1 MFPLAKLH
9 CLCIVICVWLSALL
23 VDKTV
28 PYFPIEISRTAST
41 GHFSQL
47 IFKWGIVSLLPTLV
61 YESFFSPAAY
71 AAGEKKLEDPTLFL
85 VWLGILIAAWIP
97 DRESMVIHGG
107 GVLIII
113 LAVAIHV
120 FMAEA
125 HNLQRNLCVLVCALG
140 IEAARMLIKGF
151 VVWFAELDGGKVWDP
166 MAYVMALYHHADI
179 TRHIMK
185 VMFEGVDH
193 AIVPALTIPVLKVTG
208 VMQWM
213 ALYLMTVLY

>member
-1 MFPLAKLH
+1 M
-9 CLCIVICVWLSALL
+9 
-23 VDKTV
+23 

-47 IFKWGIVSLLPTLV
+47 VFKWGVASILFTLV
-61 YESFFSPAAY
+61 YESFFAKSAAANT
-71 AAGEKKLEDPTLFL
+71 AAEDPTLFL

-97 DRESMVIHGG
+97 DRESMVIHGM

-113 LAVAIHV
+113 LAVAIKV
-120 FMAEA
+120 FSSEA
-125 HNLQRNLCVLVCALG
+125 HLVQRNLCIFSCALG
-140 IEAARMLIKGF
+140 IESARMLVKGF
-151 VVWFAELDGGKVWDP
+151 VVWFVELDGGKVWDP
-166 MAYVMALYHHADI
+166 FAYVLAVYNYHEI

-193 AIVPALTIPVLKVTG
+193 AVVPALTIPVLRVTG
-208 VMQWM
+208 VMQWL